1 MLRFKVSLVVI
12 VRVKLVDLVDG
23 LVIVWD
29 LLNSL
34 LDWHFIVLV
43 VELNEVRIALLD
55 LSNIDFLLISIL
67 RLLMKVRVHFR
78 H

>member
-12 VRVKLVDLVDG
+12 VRLKLVDLVDG

-34 LDWHFIVLV
+34 LGWHFIVLV

>member
-34 LDWHFIVLV
+34 LGWHFIVLV

>member
-1 MLRFKVSLVVI
+1 M
-12 VRVKLVDLVDG
+12 KLVDLVDG

-34 LDWHFIVLV
+34 LGWHFIVLV

>member
-1 MLRFKVSLVVI
+1 M
-12 VRVKLVDLVDG
+12 KLVDFVDG
-23 LVIVWD
+23 VVIVWD

-34 LDWHFIVLV
+34 LGWHFIVLV